1 MPNLFAPRSR
11 PTLPTPYRLEGSWKN
26 VDMLIIKEAADIMRC
41 FKYPRAERDRR
52 KVSGLPKLTH
62 LSIRRRVI
70 IRRDWLAA
78 WVEANKSSKVQGLN
92 W

>member
-1 MPNLFAPRSR
+1 M
-11 PTLPTPYRLEGSWKN
+11 EKH
-26 VDMLIIKEAADIMRC
+26 VDMLTIKEVADIMRC
-41 FKYPRAERDRR
+41 SNTHPLNVIEGKS
-52 KVSGLPKLTH
+52 SGVPKLTH
-62 LSIRRRVI
+62 LSVRRRKI